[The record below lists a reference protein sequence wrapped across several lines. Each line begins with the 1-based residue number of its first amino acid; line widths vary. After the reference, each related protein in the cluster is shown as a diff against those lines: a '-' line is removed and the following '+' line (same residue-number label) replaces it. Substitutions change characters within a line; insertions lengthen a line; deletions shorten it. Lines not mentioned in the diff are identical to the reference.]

1 MARSHRPDLIPHKKA
16 FARFLRSEILSGQ
29 RSDGQ
34 AKIASTELVPS
45 DFARRMGYP
54 QKKGNLVSTWCD
66 VENPTTPNEIER
78 ILRALYGTKVRF
90 PEQWH
95 RMRSLYRAAR
105 GIPDDLPVNIWTITG
120 ERLSAFADIVGLT
133 VSQPMPDNSGGVHVA
148 YTLKIHPD
156 KNVRPDPDSDSNAI
170 ELGIREAF
178 FTIEADEWQPAS
190 DSIFRDNPNH
200 ENLGETARANSAL
213 IKGPHDTK
221 GRIDGHPLGK
231 DLLVKLEPTTDG
243 AAGTIMFLVLVGRE
257 AFVVTP
263 KDGKGAVNNQQKAVL
278 DAIFASAI
286 PKDERNRLVVARA
299 AAALPRKPE
308 IT

>member
-1 MARSHRPDLIPHKKA
+1 MARRPRPDLIEPKKA
-16 FARFLRSEILSGQ
+16 FARFLRSEILRVQ
-29 RSDGQ
+29 CADG
-34 AKIASTELVPS
+34 IASTEIVPS
-45 DFARRMGYP
+45 EFARRMGFP
-54 QKKGNLVSTWCD
+54 GQANLVPTWCD
-66 VENPTTPNEIER
+66 VENPTIPNEIER

-90 PEQWH
+90 PEQWD
-95 RMRSLYRAAR
+95 RMLSLYRAAR

-120 ERLSAFADIVGLT
+120 ERFSAFADIVGLT
-133 VSQPMPDNSGGVHVA
+133 ASQPTPDNSGGVHVA

-170 ELGIREAF
+170 ELGIREAIF
-178 FTIEADEWQPAS
+178 EIEADEWQPAS

-200 ENLGETARANSAL
+200 ENLGEIARTNSAL

-243 AAGTIMFLVLVGRE
+243 AAGTITFLVLVGRE

-263 KDGKGAVNNQQKAVL
+263 KDGKGDVNKQQKAVL

-286 PKDERNRLVVARA
+286 PKDERKRLVVARA
-299 AAALPRKPE
+299 AAALLRKPE

>member
-1 MARSHRPDLIPHKKA
+1 MARRPRPDLIPHKKA

-45 DFARRMGYP
+45 DFAKRMGHP
-54 QKKGNLVSTWCD
+54 RQANLVSTWCD
-66 VENPTTPNEIER
+66 VVKPTIPSDINP
-78 ILRALYGTKVRF
+78 ILRALYGTRVRF
-90 PEQWH
+90 PEQWN
-95 RMRSLYRAAR
+95 RMWSLYHAAR
-105 GIPDDLPVNIWTITG
+105 GAPDDLAVNIWTIKG
-120 ERLSAFADIVGLT
+120 ERFSAFADVVGLT
-133 VSQPMPDNSGGVHVA
+133 VSQPTPDNSGGVHVP

-156 KNVRPDPDSDSNAI
+156 KNVRPDPDSDTNTI

-178 FTIEADEWQPAS
+178 FAIEAGEWQPAS
-190 DSIFRDNPNH
+190 DSIFRDDTDH
-200 ENLGETARANSAL
+200 GNLGRTARKNSAL

-231 DLLVKLEPTTDG
+231 DLRAKLEPTTDG
-243 AAGTIMFLVLVGRE
+243 AAGTIGFLVLVDRE

-263 KDGKGAVNNQQKAVL
+263 KDGKGSVNNQQKAVL

-286 PKDERNRLVVARA
+286 PKDERRRLVVARVD
-299 AAALPRKPE
+299 AALPRKPD